1 MGCGWRSQYL
11 AIVLPCL
18 LFGPL
23 VFMYVFFI
31 ASHPR
36 SFHAAMSLSLPCLPL
51 HLCVLLSP
59 YSLVPLVPLV
69 PRPSVHSYPSPFSPC
84 PSVHS
89 SPSPLPPL
97 SPCRP
102 GFSLSC
108 CPPLS
113 PLSPCSPC
121 VPCPSPSP
129 CPLVP
134 LVSLSPWSSSHLV
147 PLSPCS
153 LDNLFLFIPLFSLFS
168 LGALCSALLVL
179 LVFFVIPVDFMP
191 LCIPCPRVHITCVI
205 SNCII
210 TYIRTQKARQRE
222 QDMHDYEAHWTF
234 NI

>member
-11 AIVLPCL
+11 AIVHVFSLT
-18 LFGPL
+18 PL
-23 VFMYVFFI
+23 YLCMF
-31 ASHPR
+31 
-36 SFHAAMSLSLPCLPL
+36 SLSPDIPVPFMPPCPCHSLVSPCTSVSSCPL
-51 HLCVLLSP
+51 IPLSP
-59 YSLVPLVPLV
+59 LSPLFPCPPCPLVPLVPLSSLSPCPPCPFLPLV

-168 LGALCSALLVL
+168 LGALCSALLV
-179 LVFFVIPVDFMP
+179 FFVIPVDFMP
-191 LCIPCPRVHITCVI
+191 LCIPCPRVQVSHVL
-205 SNCII
+205 
-210 TYIRTQKARQRE
+210 
-222 QDMHDYEAHWTF
+222 
-234 NI
+234 

>member
-59 YSLVPLVPLV
+59 YSLVPLVPLVPLSPLSPCPPCVPLSPLSPCPPCPPCPFLPLV

-168 LGALCSALLVL
+168 LGALCSALLV
-179 LVFFVIPVDFMP
+179 FFVIPVDFMP
-191 LCIPCPRVHITCVI
+191 LCIPCPRVQVSHVL
-205 SNCII
+205 
-210 TYIRTQKARQRE
+210 
-222 QDMHDYEAHWTF
+222 
-234 NI
+234 